1 MKKQHKGGLKKGAC
15 TEEQDTETVNAWIAV
30 KEGTIA
36 GKASGLQA
44 NADEIASKALDAEK
58 AVNEARIL
66 ANAPEV
72 IVEEPAIES
81 ADATGEEE

>member
-1 MKKQHKGGLKKGAC
+1 MFSGL
-15 TEEQDTETVNAWIAV
+15 IAV
-30 KEGTIA
+30 KEGTIV

-44 NADEIASKALDAEK
+44 KSDEIASKALDAEVV
-58 AVNEARIL
+58 VNEACGC